1 MKQSWF
7 VLADDLT
14 GAADCAIAFAKN
26 GMVSDVLFESDTAAA
41 SDAPVLAVDAASR
54 PLPAAEAAQRHAAL
68 LERHFRKGMRLYK
81 KLDSLLR
88 GQPAAETAAAIRT
101 LRGMGGPAF
110 VVMAPAFPATGRTTV
125 NGRVLVNG
133 MPLENTEVWARDHTY
148 ANGDLAAALKP
159 EGLNVRNILLA
170 DVRKGAQ
177 TIAGMVAADMDE
189 GFDGVV
195 CDAETLDDLAFIA
208 EATHALADRL
218 FWVGTGGL
226 AVPLARMSRPEQGS
240 CVVAL
245 PQGGRGLLLVVG
257 SVVKVSREA
266 LRHVLASQ
274 QVEHYSFT
282 PQQLLGDAGAALAEQ
297 GAAIAEALAAGKDVA
312 VEIAEVEHPNMALGG
327 RLAASLARVL
337 HNALESAAGL
347 VVTGGETAANLMAE
361 VGIHGIRLVAEVE
374 SGVPAGMTLGNF
386 SLPIVTK
393 AGSFGTERTLAS
405 SLDFLRAAIKKG
417 ELA

>member
-26 GMVSDVLFESDTAAA
+26 GMTSDVLFEGDAASV
-41 SDAPVLAVDAASR
+41 SDAPVIAVDAASR
-54 PLPAAEAAQRHAAL
+54 PLPAAAAAQRHANL
-68 LERHFRKGMRLYK
+68 LERHFHKGMRLYK

-101 LRGMGGPAF
+101 LRAMGGPAF
-110 VVMAPAFPATGRTTV
+110 AVLAPAFPATGRTTA
-125 NGRVLVNG
+125 NGCVLVNG
-133 MPLENTEVWARDHTY
+133 VPLENTEVWARDHSY
-148 ANGDLAAALKP
+148 ASGNLAAALKP
-159 EGLNVRNILLA
+159 EGVNVRNILLA
-170 DVRKGAQ
+170 DVRKGAPA
-177 TIAGMVAADMDE
+177 IAEMVAAAMDE

-195 CDAETLDDLAFIA
+195 CDAETLEDLAFIA
-208 EATHALADRL
+208 EATHAQADRL

-226 AVPLARMSRPEQGS
+226 AVPLARMSRPEQGPS
-240 CVVAL
+240 AVPL
-245 PQGGRGLLLVVG
+245 PQHGHGLLLVVG

-266 LRHVLASQ
+266 LRHVLTTKN
-274 QVEHYSFT
+274 VEHYSFT
-282 PQQLLGDAGAALAEQ
+282 PQQLLEDAEDALAMQ
-297 GAAIAEALAAGKDVA
+297 GACIAAALAAGRDVA
-312 VEIAEVEHPNMALGG
+312 VEIAEVEHPDMSMGG

-337 HNALESAAGL
+337 HKALESAAGL

-361 VGIHGIRLVAEVE
+361 VGIHGIRLIAEVE
-374 SGVPAGMTLGNF
+374 SGVPVGMTLGSF

>member
-26 GMVSDVLFESDTAAA
+26 GMVSDVLFEGDAAA
-41 SDAPVLAVDAASR
+41 VSDAPVLAVDAASR

-68 LERHFRKGMRLYK
+68 LTRHFHKGMRLYK

-110 VVMAPAFPATGRTTV
+110 VVLAPAFPATGRTTV

-133 MPLENTEVWARDHTY
+133 TPLESTEVWARDHTY
-148 ANGDLAAALKP
+148 ASGDLAAALKP
-159 EGLNVRNILLA
+159 EGVNVRNILLA

-177 TIAGMVAADMDE
+177 NIAGMVTAAMDE

-195 CDAETLDDLAFIA
+195 CDAETQDDLAFIA
-208 EATHALADRL
+208 EATHALAHRL

-240 CVVAL
+240 CAVAL
-245 PQGGRGLLLVVG
+245 PQSGHGLLLVVG
-257 SVVKVSREA
+257 SVVKISREA

-282 PQQLLGDAGAALAEQ
+282 PQQLLGDADEALAVQ
-297 GAAIAEALAAGKDVA
+297 GAAIAAALAAGQDVA

-337 HNALESAAGL
+337 HKALESAAGL
-347 VVTGGETAANLMAE
+347 VVTGGETAANLMTE

-374 SGVPAGMTLGNF
+374 SGVPAGMTLGSF

-393 AGSFGTERTLAS
+393 AGSFGTDRTLAS
-405 SLDFLRAAIKKG
+405 SLDFLWVAIKKG

>member
-26 GMVSDVLFESDTAAA
+26 GMISDVLFDGDAASA
-41 SDAPVLAVDAASR
+41 SDAPVIAVDAASR
-54 PLPAAEAAQRHAAL
+54 ALPAEEAAQRHAAL
-68 LERHFRKGMRLYK
+68 LERHFHKGMRLYK

-101 LRGMGGPAF
+101 LRAVGGPTFA
-110 VVMAPAFPATGRTTV
+110 VLAPAFPATGRTTV
-125 NGRVLVNG
+125 NGCVLVNG
-133 MPLENTEVWARDHTY
+133 MPLESTEVWARDHSY
-148 ANGDLAAALKP
+148 ASGDLAAALKP
-159 EGLNVRNILLA
+159 QGVNVRNILLA

-177 TIAGMVAADMDE
+177 TIANMVTAAME
-189 GFDGVV
+189 AGLDGVV

-240 CVVAL
+240 NAVAL
-245 PQGGRGLLLVVG
+245 PQHGHGLLLVVG

-266 LRHVLASQ
+266 LRHVLATQ
-274 QVEHYSFT
+274 NVEQYSFT
-282 PQQLLGDAGAALAEQ
+282 PQQLLNEADGTLATQGAGIAAAL
-297 GAAIAEALAAGKDVA
+297 LAGRDVA
-312 VEIAEVEHPNMALGG
+312 VEIAEVEHPDMALGG

-337 HNALESAAGL
+337 HKALESAAGL

-361 VGIHGIRLVAEVE
+361 VGIHGIRLIAEVE
-374 SGVPAGMTLGNF
+374 SGVPVGMTLGSF

-405 SLDFLRAAIKKG
+405 SLDFLRAALKKG

>member
-26 GMVSDVLFESDTAAA
+26 GMVSDVLFECDAAA
-41 SDAPVLAVDAASR
+41 VSDAPVLAVDAASR
-54 PLPAAEAAQRHAAL
+54 SLPAQEGAHRHAVL
-68 LERHFRKGMRLYK
+68 LERHYRKGMRLYK

-88 GQPAAETAAAIRT
+88 GQPAAETAAAIRA
-101 LRGMGGPAF
+101 LRGMGGPTF
-110 VVMAPAFPATGRTTV
+110 VVLAPAFPATCRTTV
-125 NGRVLVNG
+125 NGCVLVNG
-133 MPLENTEVWARDHTY
+133 MPLENTEVWARDQTY
-148 ANGDLAAALKP
+148 ASGDLAAALKP
-159 EGLNVRNILLA
+159 EGVNVRNILLA

-177 TIAGMVAADMDE
+177 TIAAMVTSAMDE
-189 GFDGVV
+189 GCDGVV

-226 AVPLARMSRPEQGS
+226 AVPLARMSRPEHGS
-240 CVVAL
+240 CAVSL
-245 PQGGRGLLLVVG
+245 PQGRHGLLLVVG
-257 SVVKVSREA
+257 SVVKISRDA
-266 LRHVLASQ
+266 LRHVLAKQ

-282 PQQLLGDAGAALAEQ
+282 PQQLLDGADAVLAEQ
-297 GAAIAEALAAGKDVA
+297 GAAIAAALAAGRDVA

-337 HNALESAAGL
+337 HKALESAAGL

-393 AGSFGTERTLAS
+393 AGSFGTETTLAS
-405 SLDFLRAAIKKG
+405 SLEFLRAAIKKG

>member
-26 GMVSDVLFESDTAAA
+26 GMVSDVLFEGDAAA
-41 SDAPVLAVDAASR
+41 VSDAPVLAVDAASR
-54 PLPAAEAAQRHAAL
+54 SLPAVEAAHRHAAL
-68 LERHFRKGMRLYK
+68 LERHYRKRMRLYK

-101 LRGMGGPAF
+101 LRSMGGPSF
-110 VVMAPAFPATGRTTV
+110 VVLAPAFPATGRTTV
-125 NGRVLVNG
+125 NGCVLVNG

-148 ANGDLAAALKP
+148 ASGDLAAALKP

-177 TIAGMVAADMDE
+177 DIAAMVTSAMAE
-189 GFDGVV
+189 GCDGVV
-195 CDAETLDDLAFIA
+195 CDAETLADLAFIA

-240 CVVAL
+240 CAVPL
-245 PQGGRGLLLVVG
+245 PHGRRGLLLVVG
-257 SVVKVSREA
+257 SVVKVSRDA
-266 LRHVLASQ
+266 LRHVLAKQ
-274 QVEHYSFT
+274 QMEHYSFT
-282 PQQLLGDAGAALAEQ
+282 PQQLLGGADAVLAEQ
-297 GAAIAEALAAGKDVA
+297 GAAIAAALAAGRDVA

-337 HNALESAAGL
+337 HKALESAAGL

-374 SGVPAGMTLGNF
+374 SGVPAGMTLGSF

-393 AGSFGTERTLAS
+393 AGSFGTESTLAS

>member
-26 GMVSDVLFESDTAAA
+26 GMVSDVLFEGDAAA
-41 SDAPVLAVDAASR
+41 VSDAPVLAVDAASR
-54 PLPAAEAAQRHAAL
+54 SLPAAEAAQRHAAL
-68 LERHFRKGMRLYK
+68 LTRHFCKGMRLYK

-88 GQPAAETAAAIRT
+88 GQPAAETAAAIRA

-110 VVMAPAFPATGRTTV
+110 AVLAPAFPATGRTTV
-125 NGRVLVNG
+125 NGCVLVNG
-133 MPLENTEVWARDHTY
+133 MPLESTEVWARDHTY
-148 ANGDLAAALKP
+148 ASGDLAAALKP
-159 EGLNVRNILLA
+159 EGVNVRNILLA

-177 TIAGMVAADMDE
+177 IIAGMVTTAMDE

-195 CDAETLDDLAFIA
+195 CDAETQDDLAFIA
-208 EATHALADRL
+208 EATHALAHRL

-226 AVPLARMSRPEQGS
+226 AVPLARMSRPEHGS
-240 CVVAL
+240 CAVAL
-245 PQGGRGLLLVVG
+245 PQGGHGLLLVVG

-266 LRHVLASQ
+266 LRHVLVTP

-282 PQQLLGDAGAALAEQ
+282 PQQLLGHADEALAAQ
-297 GAAIAEALAAGKDVA
+297 GAAIAAALAAGRDVA

-337 HNALESAAGL
+337 HKALESAAGL

-374 SGVPAGMTLGNF
+374 SGVPAGMTLGRF

-393 AGSFGTERTLAS
+393 AGSFGTDRTLVS

>member
-14 GAADCAIAFAKN
+14 GAADCAIAFAQN
-26 GMVSDVLFESDTAAA
+26 GMVSDVLFEGDAAA
-41 SDAPVLAVDAASR
+41 VSDAPVLAVDAASR

-68 LERHFRKGMRLYK
+68 LTRHFCKGMRLYK

-88 GQPAAETAAAIRT
+88 GQPAAEIAAAIRA
-101 LRGMGGPAF
+101 LRGMGGPFFA
-110 VVMAPAFPATGRTTV
+110 VLAPAFPATGRTTV
-125 NGRVLVNG
+125 NGCVLVNG
-133 MPLENTEVWARDHTY
+133 MPLESTEVWARDHTY
-148 ANGDLAAALKP
+148 ASGDLAAALKP
-159 EGLNVRNILLA
+159 EGVNVRNILLA

-177 TIAGMVAADMDE
+177 IIAGMVTTAMDE

-195 CDAETLDDLAFIA
+195 CDAETQDDLAFIA
-208 EATHALADRL
+208 EATHALAHRL

-226 AVPLARMSRPEQGS
+226 AVPLARMSRPEHGS
-240 CVVAL
+240 CAVAL
-245 PQGGRGLLLVVG
+245 PQGGHGLLLVVG

-266 LRHVLASQ
+266 LRHVLVTP

-282 PQQLLGDAGAALAEQ
+282 PQQLLGHADEALAAQ
-297 GAAIAEALAAGKDVA
+297 GAAIAAALAAGRDVA

-337 HNALESAAGL
+337 HKALESAAGL
-347 VVTGGETAANLMAE
+347 VVTGGETTANLMAE

-374 SGVPAGMTLGNF
+374 SGVPAGMTLGRF

-393 AGSFGTERTLAS
+393 AGSFGTDRTLVS

>member
-26 GMVSDVLFESDTAAA
+26 GMVSDVLFESDSAAV
-41 SDAPVLAVDAASR
+41 SSAPVLAVDAASR
-54 PLPAAEAAQRHAAL
+54 PLSAAEAAQKHAAL

-88 GQPAAETAAAIRT
+88 GQPAAETAAAIRA
-101 LRGMGGPAF
+101 LRGMGGPSF
-110 VVMAPAFPATGRTTV
+110 VVLAPAFPATGRTMV
-125 NGRVLVNG
+125 NGCVLVNG
-133 MPLENTEVWARDHTY
+133 MPLESTEVWARDHTY
-148 ANGDLAAALKP
+148 ASGDLAAVLKP
-159 EGLNVRNILLA
+159 EGLNVRTILLA

-177 TIAGMVAADMDE
+177 TIAGMVTAAMDE

-240 CVVAL
+240 CAVAL

-266 LRHVLASQ
+266 LRHVLAEQ

-282 PQQLLGDAGAALAEQ
+282 PEQLLGNAEAELAAQ
-297 GAAIAEALAAGKDVA
+297 GAAIAAALSAGKDVA

-337 HNALESAAGL
+337 HKALESSAGL

-361 VGIHGIRLVAEVE
+361 VGIYGIRLVAEVE
-374 SGVPAGMTLGNF
+374 SGVPAGMTLGKF

>member
-14 GAADCAIAFAKN
+14 GAADCAIAFAQN
-26 GMVSDVLFESDTAAA
+26 GMVSDVLFEGDAAA
-41 SDAPVLAVDAASR
+41 VSDAPVLAVDAASR

-68 LERHFRKGMRLYK
+68 LTRHFCKGMRLYK

-88 GQPAAETAAAIRT
+88 GQPAAETAAAIRA
-101 LRGMGGPAF
+101 LRGMGGPVFA
-110 VVMAPAFPATGRTTV
+110 VLAPAFPATGRTTV
-125 NGRVLVNG
+125 NGCVLVNG
-133 MPLENTEVWARDHTY
+133 MPLESTEVWARDHTY
-148 ANGDLAAALKP
+148 ASGDLAAALKP
-159 EGLNVRNILLA
+159 EGVNVRNILLA

-177 TIAGMVAADMDE
+177 TIAGMVTAAMEE

-195 CDAETLDDLAFIA
+195 CDAETQDDLAFIA
-208 EATHALADRL
+208 EATHALAHRL

-226 AVPLARMSRPEQGS
+226 AVPLARMSRPEHGS
-240 CVVAL
+240 CAVAL
-245 PQGGRGLLLVVG
+245 PQGGHGLLLVVG

-266 LRHVLASQ
+266 LRHVLVTP

-282 PQQLLGDAGAALAEQ
+282 PQQLLGHADEALAAQ
-297 GAAIAEALAAGKDVA
+297 GAAIAAALAAGRDVA

-337 HNALESAAGL
+337 HKALESAA
-347 VVTGGETAANLMAE
+347 GGETAANLMAE

-374 SGVPAGMTLGNF
+374 SGVPAGMTLGRF

-393 AGSFGTERTLAS
+393 AGSFGTDRTLVS

>member
-26 GMVSDVLFESDTAAA
+26 GMVSDVLFEGDAAA
-41 SDAPVLAVDAASR
+41 VSDAPVLAVDAASR

-68 LERHFRKGMRLYK
+68 LTRHFHKGMRLYK

-110 VVMAPAFPATGRTTV
+110 VVLAPAFPATGRTTV

-133 MPLENTEVWARDHTY
+133 TPLESTEVWARDHTY
-148 ANGDLAAALKP
+148 ASGDLAAALKP
-159 EGLNVRNILLA
+159 EGVNVRNILLA

-177 TIAGMVAADMDE
+177 NIAGMVTAAMDE

-195 CDAETLDDLAFIA
+195 CDAETQDDLAFIA
-208 EATHALADRL
+208 EATHALAHRL

-240 CVVAL
+240 CAVAL
-245 PQGGRGLLLVVG
+245 PQSGHGLLLVVG
-257 SVVKVSREA
+257 SVVKISREA
-266 LRHVLASQ
+266 LRYVLASQ

-282 PQQLLGDAGAALAEQ
+282 PQQLLGDADEALAVQ
-297 GAAIAEALAAGKDVA
+297 GTAIAAALAAGQDVA

-337 HNALESAAGL
+337 HKALESAAGL
-347 VVTGGETAANLMAE
+347 VVTGGETAANLMTE

-374 SGVPAGMTLGNF
+374 SGVPAGMTLGSF

-393 AGSFGTERTLAS
+393 AGSFGTDRTLAS

>member
-26 GMVSDVLFESDTAAA
+26 GMVSDVLFEGQSAAQT
-41 SDAPVLAVDAASR
+41 DAPVLAVDAASR
-54 PLPAAEAAQRHAAL
+54 PLSAADAAHKHTAL

-88 GQPAAETAAAIRT
+88 GQPAAETAATIRA
-101 LRGMGGPAF
+101 LRELGGPAF
-110 VVMAPAFPATGRTTV
+110 AVLAPAFPATGRTTV
-125 NGRVLVNG
+125 NGCVLVNG
-133 MPLENTEVWARDHTY
+133 MPLESTEVWARDHSY
-148 ANGDLAAALKP
+148 ASGDLAAALKP
-159 EGLNVRNILLA
+159 EGVNVRNILLA

-177 TIAGMVAADMDE
+177 TIAGMVTAAMDE

-195 CDAETLDDLAFIA
+195 CDAENLDDLAFIA

-226 AVPLARMSRPEQGS
+226 AVPLARMSRPEQGT
-240 CVVAL
+240 CAVNL
-245 PQGGRGLLLVVG
+245 PQNGHGLLLVVG

-266 LRHVLASQ
+266 LRHVLSTQA
-274 QVEHYSFT
+274 VEHYSFT
-282 PQQLLGDAGAALAEQ
+282 PQQLLGDAALAAQ
-297 GAAIAEALAAGKDVA
+297 GAAIAAALAAGRDVA
-312 VEIAEVEHPNMALGG
+312 VEIAEVDKPDMALGG

-337 HNALESAAGL
+337 HSALESAAGL

-374 SGVPAGMTLGNF
+374 SGVPAGMTLGRF

-393 AGSFGTERTLAS
+393 AGSFGTDRTLAR
-405 SLDFLRAAIKKG
+405 SLDFMRAAIKKG

>member
-26 GMVSDVLFESDTAAA
+26 GMVSDVLFEGDAAA
-41 SDAPVLAVDAASR
+41 VSDAPVLAVDAASR
-54 PLPAAEAAQRHAAL
+54 SLPAQEAAHRHAVL
-68 LERHFRKGMRLYK
+68 LERHYRKGMRLYK

-88 GQPAAETAAAIRT
+88 GQPAAETAAAIRA
-101 LRGMGGPAF
+101 LRGMGGPTF
-110 VVMAPAFPATGRTTV
+110 VVLAPAFPATCRTTV
-125 NGRVLVNG
+125 NGCVLVNG
-133 MPLENTEVWARDHTY
+133 MPLETY
-148 ANGDLAAALKP
+148 ASGDLAAALKP
-159 EGLNVRNILLA
+159 EGVNVRNILLA

-177 TIAGMVAADMDE
+177 TIAAMVTSAMDE
-189 GFDGVV
+189 GCDGVV

-240 CVVAL
+240 CAVSL
-245 PQGGRGLLLVVG
+245 PQGRHGLLLVVG
-257 SVVKVSREA
+257 SVVKISRDA
-266 LRHVLASQ
+266 LRHVLAKQ

-282 PQQLLGDAGAALAEQ
+282 PQQLLDGADAVLAEQ
-297 GAAIAEALAAGKDVA
+297 GAAIAAALAAGRDVA

-337 HNALESAAGL
+337 HKALESAAGL

-374 SGVPAGMTLGNF
+374 SGVPAGMTLGSF

-393 AGSFGTERTLAS
+393 AGSFGTESTLAS

>member
-26 GMVSDVLFESDTAAA
+26 GMVSDVLFEGDTAAQT
-41 SDAPVLAVDAASR
+41 DAPVLAVDAASR
-54 PLPAAEAAQRHAAL
+54 PLPAAQAANRHVAL
-68 LERHFRKGMRLYK
+68 LERHYRKGMRLYK

-110 VVMAPAFPATGRTTV
+110 AVLAPAFPATGRTTV
-125 NGRVLVNG
+125 NGCVLVNG
-133 MPLENTEVWARDHTY
+133 MPLESTEVWARDHTY
-148 ANGDLAAALKP
+148 ASGDLAAALKP
-159 EGLNVRNILLA
+159 EGVNVRNILLA

-177 TIAGMVAADMDE
+177 TIAGMVTAAMDE

-195 CDAETLDDLAFIA
+195 CDAENMDDLGNIA
-208 EATHALADRL
+208 RATHALAHRL

-226 AVPLARMSRPEQGS
+226 AVPLASMSRPEQGS
-240 CVVAL
+240 CAVDL
-245 PQGGRGLLLVVG
+245 SHNGHGLLLVVG

-266 LRHVLASQ
+266 LRHVLDSQ

-282 PQQLLGDAGAALAEQ
+282 PQQLLGNGDATLAVQ
-297 GAAIAEALAAGKDVA
+297 GAAIAAALSAGRDVA
-312 VEIAEVEHPNMALGG
+312 VEIAEVEHPDMALGG

-337 HNALESAAGL
+337 HRALESAAGL

-374 SGVPAGMTLGNF
+374 SGVPAGMTLGSF

-393 AGSFGTERTLAS
+393 AGSFGTQRTLAS
-405 SLDFLRAAIKKG
+405 SLDFLKAAIKKG